1 MDSTRIIELV
11 SYTLPTLIMG
21 FVLYHFIELYTN
33 NEKEKRNYLLQKESK
48 PDVLSLRLQAYER
61 MTLFLER
68 INPSQLL
75 VRITPI
81 SDDKNDYANFVIAQI
96 EQEYEHNLAQQIYI
110 SDECWST
117 ITTAKN
123 ATIQL
128 ILIETK
134 NEKISD
140 ANQLREVVLKELL
153 NKQSPSVAGLI
164 FLRNEV
170 RQLW

>member
-1 MDSTRIIELV
+1 
-11 SYTLPTLIMG
+11 MG

-33 NEKEKRNYLLQKESK
+33 NEKEKRNYLPQKESK

-128 ILIETK
+128 ILMETK

-153 NKQSPSVAGLI
+153 NKQSPSGDGLI

>member
-33 NEKEKRNYLLQKESK
+33 NEKEKRNYLPQKDLK

-128 ILIETK
+128 ILMETK

-153 NKQSPSVAGLI
+153 NKQSPSGAGLI

>member
-33 NEKEKRNYLLQKESK
+33 NEKEKRNYFLQKESK

-128 ILIETK
+128 ILIATK

-140 ANQLREVVLKELL
+140 ANQLREVALKELL
-153 NKQSPSVAGLI
+153 DKQSPSGAGLI

>member
-128 ILIETK
+128 ILMETK

-153 NKQSPSVAGLI
+153 DKQSPSGAGLI

>member
-1 MDSTRIIELV
+1 
-11 SYTLPTLIMG
+11 MG
-21 FVLYHFIELYTN
+21 FVLYHFIELYSI
-33 NEKEKRNYLLQKESK
+33 NEKSKRNNLLQKQSK
-48 PDVLSLRLQAYER
+48 SDILSFRLQAYER

-75 VRITPI
+75 VRISPI

-117 ITTAKN
+117 ITTTKN

-128 ILIETK
+128 ILLATK

-140 ANQLREVVLKELL
+140 ANQLREAVLKELTE
-153 NKQSPSVAGLI
+153 KQSPSGAALI
-164 FLRNEV
+164 FIRNEV
-170 RQLW
+170 QQLW

>member
-21 FVLYHFIELYTN
+21 FILYHFIELYSI
-33 NEKEKRNYLLQKESK
+33 NEKSKRNNLLQKQSK
-48 PDVLSLRLQAYER
+48 SDILSFRLQAYER

-75 VRITPI
+75 VRISPI

-117 ITTAKN
+117 ITTTKN

-128 ILIETK
+128 ILLATK

-140 ANQLREVVLKELL
+140 ANQLRETVLKELTE
-153 NKQSPSVAGLI
+153 KQSPSGIGLI
-164 FLRNEV
+164 FIRNEV
-170 RQLW
+170 QQLW

>member
-21 FVLYHFIELYTN
+21 FVLYNFIELYTN

-128 ILIETK
+128 ILMETK

-153 NKQSPSVAGLI
+153 NKQSPSGAGLI

>member
-33 NEKEKRNYLLQKESK
+33 NEKEKRNYLPQKDSK

-96 EQEYEHNLAQQIYI
+96 EQEFEHNLAQQIYI

-123 ATIQL
+123 ATIQML
-128 ILIETK
+128 LMATK
-134 NEKISD
+134 NAKISD

-153 NKQSPSVAGLI
+153 NKQSPSGAGLI

>member
-33 NEKEKRNYLLQKESK
+33 NEKEKGNYLLQKESK

-110 SDECWST
+110 SDECWTT

-128 ILIETK
+128 ILMETK

-153 NKQSPSVAGLI
+153 NKQSPSGAALI

>member
-1 MDSTRIIELV
+1 
-11 SYTLPTLIMG
+11 MG

-33 NEKEKRNYLLQKESK
+33 NEKEKRNYLPQKESK

-128 ILIETK
+128 ILMETK

-153 NKQSPSVAGLI
+153 NKQSPSGAGLI

>member
-33 NEKEKRNYLLQKESK
+33 NEKEKRNYLLKKESK
-48 PDVLSLRLQAYER
+48 PDVLSMRLQAYER

-128 ILIETK
+128 ILIATK

-140 ANQLREVVLKELL
+140 ANQLREVTLKELL
-153 NKQSPSVAGLI
+153 DKQSPSGAGLI

>member
-33 NEKEKRNYLLQKESK
+33 NEKEKRNYLPQKESK

-128 ILIETK
+128 ILISTK

-140 ANQLREVVLKELL
+140 ANQLREVALKELL
-153 NKQSPSVAGLI
+153 DKQSPSGAGLI

>member
-33 NEKEKRNYLLQKESK
+33 NEKEKRNYLPQKESK

-128 ILIETK
+128 ILIATK

-140 ANQLREVVLKELL
+140 ANQLREVALKELL
-153 NKQSPSVAGLI
+153 DKQSPSGAGLI

>member
-33 NEKEKRNYLLQKESK
+33 NEKEKRNFLLQKESK

-123 ATIQL
+123 ATIQML
-128 ILIETK
+128 LMATK
-134 NEKISD
+134 NEKICD
-140 ANQLREVVLKELL
+140 ANQLREIILKELL
-153 NKQSPSVAGLI
+153 DKQSPSGAALI

>member
-48 PDVLSLRLQAYER
+48 PDVLSLRFQAYER

-128 ILIETK
+128 ILMETK

-153 NKQSPSVAGLI
+153 NKQSPSSAGLI

>member
-1 MDSTRIIELV
+1 
-11 SYTLPTLIMG
+11 MG

-110 SDECWST
+110 SDECWTT

-128 ILIETK
+128 ILIEIK

-153 NKQSPSVAGLI
+153 NKQTPSGAALI

>member
-11 SYTLPTLIMG
+11 SYTLPTLIIG

-128 ILIETK
+128 ILMETK

-153 NKQSPSVAGLI
+153 NKQSPSGAGLI

>member
-33 NEKEKRNYLLQKESK
+33 NEKEKRNYLPQKESK

-128 ILIETK
+128 ILMETK

-153 NKQSPSVAGLI
+153 NKQSPSGAALI

>member
-128 ILIETK
+128 ILMETK

-153 NKQSPSVAGLI
+153 NKQSPSGAALI

>member
-1 MDSTRIIELV
+1 
-11 SYTLPTLIMG
+11 MG

-128 ILIETK
+128 ILMETK

-153 NKQSPSVAGLI
+153 NKQSPSGAGLI

>member
-33 NEKEKRNYLLQKESK
+33 NEKEKRNYLPQKESK

-128 ILIETK
+128 MLMATK

-140 ANQLREVVLKELL
+140 ANQLREVALKELL
-153 NKQSPSVAGLI
+153 DKQSPSGAGLI

>member
-128 ILIETK
+128 ILMETK
-134 NEKISD
+134 NEKIID

-153 NKQSPSVAGLI
+153 NKQSPSGAGLI

>member
-21 FVLYHFIELYTN
+21 FVVYHFIELYSI
-33 NEKEKRNYLLQKESK
+33 NEKSKRNNLLQKQSK
-48 PDVLSLRLQAYER
+48 SDILSFRLQAYER

-75 VRITPI
+75 VRISPI

-117 ITTAKN
+117 ITTTKN

-128 ILIETK
+128 ILLATK

-140 ANQLREVVLKELL
+140 ANQLREAVLKELTE
-153 NKQSPSVAGLI
+153 KQSPSGIGLI
-164 FLRNEV
+164 FIRNEV
-170 RQLW
+170 QQLW

>member
-110 SDECWST
+110 SDECWTT

-128 ILIETK
+128 ILMETK

-153 NKQSPSVAGLI
+153 NKQSPSGAGLI

>member
-33 NEKEKRNYLLQKESK
+33 NEKEKRNYLLQKDSE

-81 SDDKNDYANFVIAQI
+81 SDDENDYANFVIAQI

-123 ATIQL
+123 ATIQ
-128 ILIETK
+128 ILLMATK
-134 NEKISD
+134 NEKIGD

-153 NKQSPSVAGLI
+153 DKQSPSGSALI